1 MYSPTQR
8 LFAVLEMLQSHGS
21 ITGPEIAERLE
32 VDVRSVRRYITT
44 LRDLG
49 IPVDS
54 DNGRYGGY
62 MLRPGFRLPPLM
74 FNEPE
79 ILSIILGLVTVQQ
92 LGLATAPGIVSAAA
106 KIERVLPDELRE
118 RARALQEV
126 LMLNLPSATT
136 TAHEV
141 LAAFSLSAY
150 HRLQLQISYQ
160 NATGKHTN
168 RVIDVYGLV
177 FHGGAWYA
185 PAYCHLREDLR
196 VFRLDRVHDSH
207 LLDASFEMPTRFNAL
222 EYVLNSLATMP
233 DFWHVEVL
241 LKTSLERVQQFIPR
255 DIALLT
261 DTPEGVIL
269 NCYTPNLAWIVA
281 ELARIRT
288 EIIIHE
294 PEELRDAFREFGERM
309 IDLAQQKSA
318 S

>member
-62 MLRPGFRLPPLM
+62 KLRPGFRLPPLM

-126 LMLNLPSATT
+126 LMLNLPNATS
-136 TAHEV
+136 TANEV
-141 LAAFSLSAY
+141 IAAFSLSAY

-160 NATGKHTN
+160 NAAGKHTN
-168 RVIDVYGLV
+168 RNIDAYGLV

-196 VFRLDRVHDSH
+196 VFRLDRVQDSR
-207 LLDASFEMPTRFNAL
+207 LLNASFEMPDGFNAL

-241 LKTSLERVQQFIPR
+241 LKTSLVHVQQFIPR

-261 DTPEGVIL
+261 ETPEGVIL
-269 NCYTPNLAWIVA
+269 NCYMPNLEWIVG
-281 ELARIRT
+281 ELARIRV
-288 EIIIHE
+288 EMIIHE
-294 PEELRDAFREFGERM
+294 PEELRDAFREYGARM
-309 IDLAQQKSA
+309 IHLAQHESA
-318 S
+318 P